1 MREEK
6 FKDKFKDDEKT
17 KVESKLDELTKW
29 FEANPD
35 SDAESYGNK

>member
-1 MREEK
+1 LRDDK
-6 FKDKFKDDEKT
+6 FKDKFKDDEKKT
-17 KVESKLDELTKW
+17 VESKVEELTKW

>member
-1 MREEK
+1 LRDDK

-17 KVESKLDELTKW
+17 TVEAKVEELTKW